1 MASKL
6 SGLGAVTGTN
16 LDDLVYL
23 ASTQDGGSSYTSKR
37 ISISNLFSS
46 VASGTDLGTFTGDV
60 IADNA
65 SVKAALQALEVAL
78 EAEVTNRASA
88 ITTAVSNLVD
98 SAPGTL
104 DTLNEIAQALNDDAS
119 AATTLTALA
128 TANEVH
134 IDNAVSLS
142 GVAKDA
148 TNLGTFTGS
157 TIADSKNIKEA
168 LQLLE
173 AAIESE
179 ISNRAAAVT
188 AENTA
193 MLSAVAVVQADVDQN
208 EADADAGLAAN
219 EVHID
224 NLATLSGLAKDS
236 VNLGNFTGSTI
247 TSNTVLKTALQELE
261 SASEAIDAKTVD
273 GGDNV
278 NSLVAST
285 TPDTTPAT
293 FYFLAVDAASGAIK
307 VVDKNFVEV
316 E

>member
-16 LDDLVYL
+16 ADDLVYL
-23 ASTQDGGSSYTSKR
+23 ASTQDAGSSYTSKR
-37 ISISNLFSS
+37 IKISNLFSS
-46 VASGTDLGTFTGDV
+46 VASGTDLGTFTGAV

-65 SVKAALQALEVAL
+65 SVKSALQALESAL
-78 EAEVTNRASA
+78 ESEVTNRSSA
-88 ITTAVSNLVD
+88 ITTAVNNLVD

-104 DTLNEIAQALNDDAS
+104 DTLNEIAAALGDDPN
-119 AATTLTALA
+119 AAATLTALA

-134 IDNAVSLS
+134 IDNAVSLT

-157 TIADSKNIKEA
+157 TVTDSKTIKEA
-168 LQLLE
+168 IQLLE
-173 AAIESE
+173 TAIEAE
-179 ISNRAAAVT
+179 IANRAAAVT

-193 MLSAVAVVQADVDQN
+193 MLAAVAAVQSDVDQN
-208 EADADAGLAAN
+208 ESDADAAVAAN

-236 VNLGNFTGSTI
+236 TSLGNFTGSTI
-247 TSNTVLKTALQELE
+247 TNGTVLKTALQELE
-261 SASEAIDAKTVD
+261 TAQEAIDAKTVD
-273 GGDNV
+273 SGNNV
-278 NSLVAST
+278 NVLVANT
-285 TPDTTPAT
+285 TPDSTPAT

-307 VVDKNFVEV
+307 VVNKDFVEV